1 MPFSPS
7 RSVSTSR
14 RSLSTSIR
22 LPQVNV
28 DLLSR
33 TSPEYKAIAELN
45 IIYEA
50 GLDNDSRPILILCAN
65 NLPNPDIFDY
75 DLILADEFVESDY
88 VLIFFSSPARHRP
101 SWLWLIKAYRALD
114 RRYKKNLKALYV
126 VHLSRSYQIIFDL
139 ANKIT
144 SPKFARKLRYL
155 SNLDELKQFI
165 HVAENMIPQPVINFD
180 NALPIVPSTFK
191 VNSVTPAPQVSI
203 SFGRSLQ
210 DLANLEGWS
219 LKSEY
224 PVPKVVYQVI
234 EHIRAN
240 GKKKENSLDK
250 EGLFRKSP
258 SSEELKQVKNKF
270 NYGEQ
275 VNLNEHDIDVSAALL
290 KVFLRELPTSVITPQ
305 QSNELTKLISNKEKD
320 DIIRQ
325 RLQDGFAQKPY
336 AFKLMQ
342 YLCKFL
348 SEVEQHS
355 GSNRMTAHNLAVV
368 FAPNLIHAN
377 DPNENNNNPTTQ
389 QEAMIN
395 AKLYLEQMNQAISV
409 VEYLILHQQ
418 SLFT

>member
-1 MPFSPS
+1 MPFSP
-7 RSVSTSR
+7 R
-14 RSLSTSIR
+14 RSLSASIR

-28 DLLSR
+28 DCLSR
-33 TSPEYKAIAELN
+33 TSPEFKAIAELN

-65 NLPNPDIFDY
+65 NLPNPDTFDY
-75 DLILADEFVESDY
+75 DLILAFILTRLDEFVESDY
-88 VLIFFSSPARHRP
+88 VLIFFSSPARYRP

-126 VHLSRSYQIIFDL
+126 VHLTRSYQIIFDL

-155 SNLDELKQFI
+155 SSLDELKQLI
-165 HVAENMIPQPVINFD
+165 HVAENMIPQPVIDFD
-180 NALPIVPSTFK
+180 NTLPIVPSTFK

-210 DLANLEGWS
+210 DLANLEGWT
-219 LKSEY
+219 LKSEH

-240 GKKKENSLDK
+240 GLDK

-258 SSEELKQVKNKF
+258 SSEELRQVKNKF
-270 NYGEQ
+270 SYGEQ

-290 KVFLRELPTSVITPQ
+290 KVFLRELPTSVITSQ
-305 QSNELTKLISNKEKD
+305 QSNELTKLISGKEKD
-320 DIIRQ
+320 DVIRQ
-325 RLQDGFAQKPY
+325 KLQDGFAHKPY
-336 AFKLMQ
+336 AFKLIQ

-389 QEAMIN
+389 QEAMTN